1 MTIMDR
7 FTDNAGRAFVE
18 AGLGAIHRGRDRLDT
33 DVLLLGLFQAR
44 AANATLRRQTDLT
57 SVRREV
63 DRRAPTVDDEEPAYR
78 RRDRE
83 SLATLGIN
91 LDEVTTRMYR
101 AAGVNRDDPRLW
113 TLRRSP
119 VRRLRLTLSGPAGSV
134 QLTGRSRKV
143 VEVASWAAGHGRP
156 ITGDHLL
163 WGLLAD
169 GTNRSVHIL
178 HRLGVDLHPIWT
190 DVKSRGRRR

>member
-18 AGLGAIHRGRDRLDT
+18 AGLGAIHRGRDLLDT
-33 DVLLLGLFQAR
+33 DVLLLGLFEAQ
-44 AANATLRRQTDLT
+44 AANNTLGRQTDLR

-63 DRRAPTVDDEEPAYR
+63 DRPAPTVDDGEPAHR
-78 RRDRE
+78 RRDRDL
-83 SLATLGIN
+83 LATLGID
-91 LDEVTTRMYR
+91 LDEVTSRMYR
-101 AAGVNRDDPRLW
+101 AAGVTRDDPRLW

-119 VRRLRLTLSGPAGSV
+119 VRWLRLTLSGPAGSV
-134 QLTGRSRKV
+134 QLTGHSRKV

-169 GTNRSVHIL
+169 GTNQSVRLL

-190 DVKSRGRRR
+190 DMKTRSRRS